1 MTASKGIGRGGKR
14 ANSGPKAADGAS
26 IVAVI
31 TVGLDQL
38 SYDLLQQHSTGN
50 DSVAFRRM
58 CLLFTQQENS
68 AAPRTASTTRKAV
81 KVDHAPV
88 RRIVS
93 EQMAGGGK
101 YNFYT
106 LARKQEEADREYEEA
121 MAAHL
126 RKRVEVAAPRL

>member
-1 MTASKGIGRGGKR
+1 MTASKGVGRGGKR

-38 SYDLLQQHSTGN
+38 SYDLLQQHSVGN
-50 DSVAFRRM
+50 DSVAFRRI
-58 CLLFTQQENS
+58 CLLLTQQENS
-68 AAPRTASTTRKAV
+68 ATPRTASTTRKVV
-81 KVDHAPV
+81 KVDPAPV

-93 EQMAGGGK
+93 EHMEGGGK

-106 LARKQEEADREYEEA
+106 LARKQEEADKEYEKK
-121 MAAHL
+121 MAAYL
-126 RKRVEVAAPRL
+126 RKQVEVAAPRL